1 MQALFYTKHG
11 ASDVLCFGE
20 QPEPTLGAGDV
31 LIRTQAAAVNRLDIV
46 QRNGWFTLP
55 GFSLPHIAGMDM
67 AGVVVAVGDD
77 VKSAKAGDRVVVD
90 PSLHAVGSAS
100 KFAGFGH
107 RYGELGVIGA
117 TQPGGYGELCAV
129 SADHVHLIPAA
140 MPFATAAVFPT
151 AWMTTHHAL
160 FNVGGL
166 QAGETLLVHGAT
178 SALSMAAIQLARSA
192 GARVL
197 VTAASTEKCAVAQ
210 TLGATATSV
219 NRDTD
224 ISAWALQQ
232 TGGNGVNMVLD
243 HVGPALW
250 EASLFA
256 LAAQGRLVTCGNT
269 TGDTA
274 TIPSLGFVFQRGI
287 QIRGSDAYFSTDFNK
302 VWQQYCEGI
311 GDGSFDPAIYRHYPI
326 AEGALAQDALE
337 SGEAMGRLVLHHGD

>member
-1 MQALFYTKHG
+1 
-11 ASDVLCFGE
+11 
-20 QPEPTLGAGDV
+20 
-31 LIRTQAAAVNRLDIV
+31 
-46 QRNGWFTLP
+46 
-55 GFSLPHIAGMDM
+55 
-67 AGVVVAVGDD
+67 
-77 VKSAKAGDRVVVD
+77 
-90 PSLHAVGSAS
+90 
-100 KFAGFGH
+100 
-107 RYGELGVIGA
+107 
-117 TQPGGYGELCAV
+117 
-129 SADHVHLIPAA
+129 
-140 MPFATAAVFPT
+140 
-151 AWMTTHHAL
+151 
-160 FNVGGL
+160 
-166 QAGETLLVHGAT
+166 
-178 SALSMAAIQLARSA
+178 
-192 GARVL
+192 
-197 VTAASTEKCAVAQ
+197 
-210 TLGATATSV
+210 V

-256 LAAQGRLVTCGNT
+256 LATQGRLVTCGNT

-311 GDGSFDPAIYRHYPI
+311 GDGSFHPAIYRHYPI